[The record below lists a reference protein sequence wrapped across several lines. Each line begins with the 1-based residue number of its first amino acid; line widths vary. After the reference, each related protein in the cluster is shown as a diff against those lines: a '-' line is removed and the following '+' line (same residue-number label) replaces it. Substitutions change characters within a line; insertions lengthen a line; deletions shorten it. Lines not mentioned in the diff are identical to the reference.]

1 MILSTHGE
9 HHWNNS
15 IQNIGYSGYNQ
26 TDLLVK
32 KHVWGGLVSFTYQ
45 WFIWGVHSIDQP
57 TNWKSYDCKGH
68 RQNDVENQWIQRHQH
83 PKYKGNMGEEA
94 SFAIFHHNFWLQI
107 ANSRSPIP
115 MSVCI
120 LQGFLYLIRMLSGR
134 RGT

>member
-1 MILSTHGE
+1 MVLSTHGE

-83 PKYKGNMGEEA
+83 PKYKGNMGEE
-94 SFAIFHHNFWLQI
+94 FCNFPPQFVA
-107 ANSRSPIP
+107 ANCPEIP
-115 MSVCI
+115 GVPSHVGMHSAGIPVF
-120 LQGFLYLIRMLSGR
+120 GPHVVR
-134 RGT
+134 